1 MKKKI
6 LFTILLFGALFP
18 FQVDALSGNINVS
31 CDKTTLSPQE
41 STTCHV
47 TGTANEEVSTVSA
60 KVKVGDQ
67 LTLVSVK
74 TDSIW
79 QGDGDGGQ
87 IELYTDTNKSGT
99 FAIATFTIKA
109 KSTAGDTNV
118 MIDSVYFSDA
128 AFEQFAISS
137 VTRNIHIS
145 TPVVEIPD
153 EEPEAGHDNT
163 PSTSTPDTNYGQN
176 VDHKSSDATLK
187 SLTVDVD
194 GFVFDKNKVEYQ
206 LEVDNSIDVI
216 HISAEATDDQAVVTL
231 PDHLNLNVG
240 NNVFE
245 IKVTAED
252 GTILTYRINVNRL
265 ENVLSNNAYL
275 SKLVIADHE
284 IDFHKETTYYV
295 LEKVTTSSLD
305 LQIETENENATYQV
319 YGNQNLTDQDA
330 IVIRVTAE
338 DGTNQ
343 EYIIYVNEVSKTPNI
358 PISSILCVCFLI
370 LSISLNVFQFW
381 KHKTS
386 HK

>member
-6 LFTILLFGALFP
+6 LFTILIFGALFP
-18 FQVDALSGNINVS
+18 FQIDALSGTINVS

-47 TGTANEEVSTVSA
+47 TGNASEEVSTVSA
-60 KVKVGDQ
+60 RVKVGDS

-74 TDSIW
+74 TDAIW

-99 FAIATFTIKA
+99 FAIASFTIKA
-109 KSTAGDTNV
+109 NSIDGDTSV

-128 AFEQFAISS
+128 SFEQYAVSS
-137 VTRNIHIS
+137 ATRNIRIT
-145 TPVVEIPD
+145 TPVIETPN
-153 EEPEAGHDNT
+153 EKPETGNDNT
-163 PSTSTPDTNYGQN
+163 PSTSTPDTNHGPN
-176 VDHKSSDATLK
+176 VVHKSSDASLK
-187 SLTVDVD
+187 SLTVDIE
-194 GFVFDKNKVEYQ
+194 GFTFDKNKIEYQ
-206 LEVDNSIDVI
+206 LEVDNSIDEI
-216 HISAEATDDQAVVTL
+216 HIQAEATDDQAVVAL
-231 PDHLNLNVG
+231 PDDFHLQVG
-240 NNVFE
+240 NNLFE
-245 IKVTAED
+245 VTVTAED
-252 GTILTYRINVNRL
+252 GTVLTYKINVNRL
-265 ENVLSNNAYL
+265 EKVLSNNTYL
-275 SKLVIADHE
+275 SKLVIMDHE

-338 DGTNQ
+338 DDTNQ
-343 EYIIYVNEVSKTPNI
+343 AYVIYVDEVSKAPNI
-358 PISSILCVCFLI
+358 SIFSILCVCFLI
-370 LSISLNVFQFW
+370 LSIFLNVFQFW